1 MVWHVACEE
10 GVVSMSVIENFL
22 VPERLESREPS
33 ASRMTRSMA
42 AADVQRSEPAIAD
55 AALLHEIRNALA
67 AVLGHAELMPVLDD
81 LNDDA
86 TASLQQIV
94 RGARRALDLAN
105 TRRVSQKPAV
115 QPPASKP
122 SAVVEDVVEALRPV
136 CRERV
141 VIEVSNGVGLPRVAC
156 PTDRLHQVLSNLV
169 KNAIEAFAGDT
180 GTIRV
185 SAKASRCAVD
195 RGHQVP
201 AVEFTVADDGPGMP
215 AEVRSR
221 IFDPFFTTKA
231 EQGGTGVGLSVVQS
245 IVREH
250 GGFVNCASRPG
261 AGTVFRVVLPAMPG
275 E

>member
-1 MVWHVACEE
+1 
-10 GVVSMSVIENFL
+10 MSVIENFL

-33 ASRMTRSMA
+33 ASRMTQSA
-42 AADVQRSEPAIAD
+42 AAAATPRTEPAIAD

-81 LNDDA
+81 LNADA

-105 TRRVSQKPAV
+105 TRRVAQKPPV
-115 QPPASKP
+115 QSSTSKP

-141 VIEVSNGVGLPRVAC
+141 AIEVSNGPGLPRVAC
-156 PTDRLHQVLSNLV
+156 PSDRLHQVLSNLV
-169 KNAIEAFAGDT
+169 KNAIEAFAGGT
-180 GTIRV
+180 GMIRV
-185 SAKASRCAVD
+185 SARASRCAAE
-195 RGHQVP
+195 RGHQIP
-201 AVEFTVADDGPGMP
+201 AVEFTVADDGPGIST
-215 AEVRSR
+215 EVRSR

-250 GGFVNCASRPG
+250 SGFVNCASRPG